1 MACFFWPAFRQKKG
15 RRLPDLE
22 EIMFELMD
30 EMPELVY
37 IADTETHELLY
48 MNKAG
53 CEMFGVDKLHGQ
65 KCYKVLQGFD
75 SPCPFCTNHLL
86 SLDKPYTWEYTN
98 PRAGGHYLLKDKLI
112 NWEDRTARLE
122 IAFDITRN
130 ENEKIALQNTLDA
143 EKVVME
149 CIRLLYRTSE
159 IEKTFPEI
167 LELLGSFLS
176 AERAYI
182 FEIRGDKMCN
192 TYEWCAQGIIPQID
206 NLQEL
211 DISLLDRWKQFFLN
225 HECVII
231 ENLEEIRETEAEE
244 YAVLSEQGISSLVAA
259 PLEKDGELIG
269 YIGVDNP
276 PVEKIKNISPLLHTL
291 RYFLMSTM
299 RRVEDELLLKKLSY
313 FDMLTGLYNRN
324 RYMRDIGKLSAQ
336 HGAVGIVY
344 LDINGLKDIN
354 DRYGHFYG
362 DRILTECAKIITEVF
377 AEAGFYRIGGDEFII
392 ICSGVSKEKFEE
404 NIVELKKRF
413 ESDPQCQAAIGYKW
427 TDKNADIQKLISDA
441 DAVMY
446 EDKKKYYRKN
456 LSSNRYRHYNDD
468 VLGLTAPGV
477 LQKKLRNNDFLV
489 YFQPKISFNSNELV
503 GAEALIRYK
512 MPDGSILTPD
522 QFLPLLED
530 AKLIGSIDFYVFE
543 FVCKKIAQWL
553 SLWKKAV
560 PVSVNFSRYSLT
572 ERDFIET
579 ITALCTKHGIDKKW
593 VEIEMTESV
602 EGMEGFDITGLI
614 GRIRKAGF
622 SVSIDDFGVHYAN
635 LSLFTSV
642 DFDVLKIDKSLV
654 DNITTNYKAKSVVSL
669 LVDICSKMGI
679 RTTAEGIETQ
689 EQFHVLKEMGCAEA
703 QGYLFSTP
711 LPHEEYESKFLK
723 NR

>member
-1 MACFFWPAFRQKKG
+1 
-15 RRLPDLE
+15 
-22 EIMFELMD
+22 MD

-37 IADTETHELLY
+37 VADPETYELFY

-53 CEMFGVDKLHGQ
+53 REMFGVNGRLDGQ
-65 KCYKVLQGFD
+65 MCYKVLQGFD

-86 SLDKPYTWEYTN
+86 KLDEPYTWEYTN
-98 PRAGGHYLLKDKLI
+98 PKIGRHYLLKDKLI
-112 NWEDRTARLE
+112 HWKDKTARLE

-143 EKVVME
+143 EKVVMD
-149 CIRLLYRTSE
+149 CIRLLYQTSE
-159 IEKTFPEI
+159 IEKTFQEV

-176 AERAYI
+176 ADRAYI
-182 FEIRGDKMCN
+182 FEIHGNKMRN
-192 TYEWCAQGIIPQID
+192 TYEWCAQDVAPQMD
-206 NLQEL
+206 NLQAL
-211 DISLLDRWKQFFLN
+211 DISLLDRWKSYFLK

-231 ENLEEIRETEAEE
+231 DNLEKIKEINLKE
-244 YAVLSEQGISSLVAA
+244 YEILSKQGIKSLVAA
-259 PLEKDGELIG
+259 PLEKDEELIG
-269 YIGVDNP
+269 YIGLDNP
-276 PVEKIKNISPLLHTL
+276 PVEKIQNISSLLHTL

-299 RRVEDELLLKKLSY
+299 RRVEDEHLLKKLSY

-324 RYMRDIGKLSAQ
+324 RYMRDIGKLAAAD
-336 HGAVGIVY
+336 GPVGIVY

-362 DRILTECAKIITEVF
+362 DQILTDCAKIITEVF
-377 AEAGFYRIGGDEFII
+377 SQACFYRIGGDEFII
-392 ICSGVSKEKFEE
+392 ICSGILKEKFEE
-404 NIVELKKRF
+404 DIVELKKRF

-446 EDKKKYYRKN
+446 EDKKKYYRRN

-468 VLGLTAPGV
+468 VLGLTAPEV
-477 LQKKLRNNDFLV
+477 LQRKLRNHDFLV
-489 YFQPKISFNSNELV
+489 YFQPKISFGSQKLV

-512 MPDGSILTPD
+512 MPDGSILPPD

-530 AKLIGSIDFYVFE
+530 AKLIGSIDFYVFK
-543 FVCKKIAQWL
+543 FVCKKIAGWL
-553 SLWKKAV
+553 SAGEEPV

-572 ERDFIET
+572 ERNFIET
-579 ITALCTKHGIDKKW
+579 ITSICAKYGIDKKW

-614 GRIRKAGF
+614 SRIRKAGF

-635 LSLFTSV
+635 LCLFTSA

-654 DNITTNYKAKSVVSL
+654 DNITTNHKAQSVVSL
-669 LVDICSKMGI
+669 LVNICSKMGI
-679 RTTAEGIETQ
+679 RTIAEGIETQ
-689 EQFHVLKEMGCAEA
+689 EQFNVLKNMGCVEA
-703 QGYLFSTP
+703 QGYLFSRP
-711 LPHEEYESKFLK
+711 LPQEEYELKFLK